1 MAKRQKLQ
9 GGYKKQLEQLKEQ
22 SDEDKELPPS
32 NFALILTQK
41 GGWGKLS
48 APELQELAF
57 AAHAD
62 GLRHPEVEKLASI
75 GAWGKYPANMQ
86 RDLLFHVEKFSSMAA
101 VTTSVDL
108 KLNVKGTKFTDTTCT
123 FILPHKLFSTLFN
136 FKHTAF
142 GKFIVGGDVSNIK
155 TFWTTFQD
163 HPLLTARPVLKGRK
177 DLSTKVIPLGIH
189 GDGVQYMQ
197 IHRAG
202 GKGLDVLSWSSLLT
216 KGPTKLSYWIM
227 FLVVKSCVKIAGLGC
242 TWVKVWKVLAWSFEA
257 LAKGKWPQADWEG
270 QPFAED
276 TIDFQK
282 KGQDLADGYC
292 GVILLLKAD
301 LEFLAS
307 HFQLNHTSSNFPCCL
322 CKADR
327 QMTSRPWTDCRLQAA
342 WRETSWTKDSW
353 DAEHPDCHPF
363 FRMCDNGID
372 MVYPDLM
379 HSKHLGTDQVL
390 LGSILSWLSKSFL
403 PDTAKNNLEYVWD
416 WIKDWQKDSRMHGR
430 ATPHRHSKMILLGV
444 PTTIWLSKE
453 KKREGTFSKTKGLS

>member
-1 MAKRQKLQ
+1 MGMGQTFCSRTARVSLCSPCWWIATPRGGETGQHWCLGKIPSKHAKR
-9 GGYKKQLEQLKEQ
+9 
-22 SDEDKELPPS
+22 PP
-32 NFALILTQK
+32 
-41 GGWGKLS
+41 LS
-48 APELQELAF
+48 CW
-57 AAHAD
+57 
-62 GLRHPEVEKLASI
+62 EV
-75 GAWGKYPANMQ
+75 
-86 RDLLFHVEKFSSMAA
+86 LLHGCCHYFSW
-101 VTTSVDL
+101 L

-353 DAEHPDCHPF
+353 AAEHPDCHPF

-416 WIKDWQKDSRMHGR
+416 WIKDWQKDSCMHGR

-444 PTTIWLSKE
+444 PTMIWLSKE
-453 KKREGTFSKTKGLS
+453 KKREGTFSKTKGLSWKKTGNEERAWTLTPQKSGCEKKSNFLQSKRKSKRVGVG